1 MVIYARKSAR
11 MCVAAG
17 FVLLTGCASLPDTP
31 SNTTANTAES
41 MPLIHQSRTLRV
53 STLPGFDI
61 QQYDGLRLGTIQMRS
76 PDKTSIN
83 TEDQAAHEKLRT
95 ALTQRLA
102 PLLAGTAEKGLRMD
116 IELYNVRPVAPAL
129 NVLSAVALLLPLD
142 SGALTIEAS
151 YYDADGILQARRVER
166 LSGSVTDIAN
176 GFSRFGRLEQA
187 LDDWAAQCDQ
197 WQTCVLV
204 K

>member
-17 FVLLTGCASLPDTP
+17 FVLLTGCVSLPDAP
-31 SNTTANTAES
+31 LNTAANTAES
-41 MPLIHQSRTLRV
+41 MPLIHQSRTLRM
-53 STLPGFDI
+53 STRPGFDI
-61 QQYDGLRLGTIQMRS
+61 QQYDGLRLGTIQMRV
-76 PDKTSIN
+76 PDTTRVEID
-83 TEDQAAHEKLRT
+83 EQAAHEKLRT
-95 ALTQRLA
+95 TLTQRLT
-102 PLLAGTAEKGLRMD
+102 PLLTGTVEKGLRMD
-116 IELYNVRPVAPAL
+116 IELYNVRPVALAL

-142 SGALTIEAS
+142 SGALTLEAS
-151 YYDADGILQARRVER
+151 YYDADGTLQAKRVER
-166 LSGSVTDIAN
+166 LSGNVTDIAN

-187 LDDWAAQCDQ
+187 LDDWATQCSQ